1 VINIVWLLLVGSGIL
16 IAAVNGTLD
25 SVSSEIVQSCKSAVE
40 FVIGLTGLL
49 MLWSGLMQ
57 VASASGLTESIAKAI
72 SPIVRFLFPSIPR
85 RHPALSYISLAMSS
99 NILGLGNASTP
110 LGIKAIEELQKLNP
124 RKDTASDAMCTLLA
138 ITTSSITVVPT
149 TVIAMRGLTGSANP
163 ADILITTLIATT
175 CSTAAALIAD
185 SLFRRA
191 SAKSRSNRGR

>member
-1 VINIVWLLLVGSGIL
+1 MINIVWLLLVGSGIL

-191 SAKSRSNRGR
+191 STKSRSNRGR

>member
-1 VINIVWLLLVGSGIL
+1 MINIVWLLLVGSGIL

-40 FVIGLTGLL
+40 LVIGLTGLL

>member
-1 VINIVWLLLVGSGIL
+1 MINIVWLLLVGSGIL

-85 RHPALSYISLAMSS
+85 RHP
-99 NILGLGNASTP
+99 
-110 LGIKAIEELQKLNP
+110 
-124 RKDTASDAMCTLLA
+124 
-138 ITTSSITVVPT
+138 
-149 TVIAMRGLTGSANP
+149 
-163 ADILITTLIATT
+163 
-175 CSTAAALIAD
+175 
-185 SLFRRA
+185 
-191 SAKSRSNRGR
+191 